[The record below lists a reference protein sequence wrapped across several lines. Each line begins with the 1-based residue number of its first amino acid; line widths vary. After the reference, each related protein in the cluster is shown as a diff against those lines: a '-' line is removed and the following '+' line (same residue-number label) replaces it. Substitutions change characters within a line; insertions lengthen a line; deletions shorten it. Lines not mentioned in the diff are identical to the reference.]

1 METQNIGERLNEDPK
16 PRRSAWRNRWRRL
29 RRVGKFA
36 FWLIVVYLVVQQILG
51 PYWTS
56 AARVSV
62 LDQFQQQRKS
72 RVIAMIHRQ
81 ETISLFGVPVSS
93 YINIEDSEAV
103 LRAIRLTAP
112 DQPID
117 MILHTPGGLVLAA
130 EQIAKAL
137 LEHKGK
143 VTVFV
148 PHYAMSGG
156 TLIALAA
163 HEIVMDANAV
173 LGPVDPQIGDMPAA
187 SILRVL
193 NLKQVNRIKDE
204 TLELADVAAKARL
217 QVASFVTELLLSRLP
232 KDKAVSLATV
242 LTEGRWTHDFPIT
255 VDLARELGLRVST
268 EMPRIVYEV
277 MDLFPQGGADR
288 PSVLYVPLH
297 RSPEGRDEAPA
308 SAPASPAKNVA
319 IGEGSH

>member
-1 METQNIGERLNEDPK
+1 METQNISEPLNEHPK
-16 PRRSAWRNRWRRL
+16 PRRSRWHNRWRRL
-29 RRVGKFA
+29 RRAGKFA
-36 FWLIVVYLVVQQILG
+36 FWLIVTYIVVQQILG
-51 PYWTS
+51 PYWTN
-56 AARVSV
+56 AARVGV

-103 LRAIRLTAP
+103 LRAIRLTPP

-130 EQIAKAL
+130 EQIAQAL
-137 LEHKGK
+137 LAHKGK

-193 NLKQVNRIKDE
+193 KLKQVNQIKDE
-204 TLELADVAAKARL
+204 TLELADIAAKARL
-217 QVASFVTELLLSRLP
+217 QVTSFVTELLLSRLP

-255 VDLARELGLRVST
+255 VELARQLGFPVST
-268 EMPRIVYEV
+268 AMPRIVYEL

-297 RSPEGRDEAPA
+297 RSPAGRDEAPA
-308 SAPASPAKNVA
+308 SAPTAPTKTKPQGAP
-319 IGEGSH
+319 

>member
-1 METQNIGERLNEDPK
+1 METQSISERLNEHPT
-16 PRRSAWRNRWRRL
+16 PSRSVWRNPWHRL

-36 FWLIVVYLVVQQILG
+36 FWLIVIYMIVQQVLG
-51 PYWTS
+51 PYWTN

-103 LRAIRLTAP
+103 LRAIRLTP
-112 DQPID
+112 PEQPID

-130 EQIAKAL
+130 EQIARAL
-137 LEHKGK
+137 VEHKGK

-163 HEIVMDANAV
+163 DEIVMDANAV

-193 NLKQVNRIKDE
+193 KLKQANRIKDE
-204 TLELADVAAKARL
+204 TLMLADVAAKARV
-217 QVASFVTELLLSRLP
+217 QVDSFVAELLRSRLP
-232 KDKAVSLATV
+232 KDKAMSLAAV

-255 VDLARELGLRVST
+255 VELARELGLPVST
-268 EMPRIVYEV
+268 DMPRIVYEL

-297 RSPEGRDEAPA
+297 RPPAGRDEAPA
-308 SAPASPAKNVA
+308 PTPAQPTKT
-319 IGEGSH
+319 EP

>member
-1 METQNIGERLNEDPK
+1 METQNVSERLNEHPK
-16 PRRSAWRNRWRRL
+16 PIRSVWRNSWRRL
-29 RRVGKFA
+29 RRLGKFT
-36 FWLIVVYLVVQQILG
+36 FWLIVAYLIVQQMLG
-51 PYWTS
+51 PYWTN

-103 LRAIRLTAP
+103 LRAIRLTP
-112 DQPID
+112 PEQPID

-130 EQIAKAL
+130 EQIARAL
-137 LEHKGK
+137 VEHKGK

-163 HEIVMDANAV
+163 DEIVMDVNAV

-193 NLKQVNRIKDE
+193 NLKQVDRIKDE

-217 QVASFVTELLLSRLP
+217 QVASFVTELLRSRLP
-232 KDKAVSLATV
+232 KDKAMSLAAV

-255 VDLARELGLRVST
+255 VELARELEFPIST
-268 EMPRIVYEV
+268 EMPRIVYEL

-297 RSPEGRDEAPA
+297 RSPAGRDEAPA
-308 SAPASPAKNVA
+308 SAPTEPTKTKP
-319 IGEGSH
+319 